1 MLQKCYD
8 ISEFKYKGEKN
19 MKRKKILKIS
29 ILACLLCIVV
39 SYITMPL
46 ANQGVWKA
54 HAATSLSKTNLT
66 IKQRTATTAT
76 LSMSKVSGAQ
86 GYSIYRTTSKAGK
99 YAHIAN
105 VASTTYKDTGRKSSS
120 SYYYKVRAY
129 KTVNG
134 KKIYSSYS
142 NVAYVSSTLKKTE
155 NVKVTNQTNGR
166 KVSWNYVPNASKYNV
181 YRSNSLNGKYEY
193 IGSSTT
199 LSYTDMS
206 ADSSKTYY
214 YRVRAYKK
222 SANIK
227 YYGVYS
233 DKIKSNKIAFGSIN
247 GSNNGS
253 NNESDNNVD
262 INQDN
267 LSTPTSSNAAF
278 TEEVLRLVNIE
289 RAKEGLSQLTTSS
302 SLEKAAYV
310 RSQEIKKS
318 FSHTRPNGSSFS
330 SILKEM
336 NISYQAA
343 GENIAYGQRTPEAVM
358 NAWMNSSGHRAN
370 IMSKNYN
377 KLGVGCYIDSNNTV
391 YWTQIFTN

>member
-1 MLQKCYD
+1 
-8 ISEFKYKGEKN
+8 
-19 MKRKKILKIS
+19 MKKKQMFKIS
-29 ILACLLCIVV
+29 ILACLLCIVF

-46 ANQGVWKA
+46 SNQGVWKA
-54 HAATSLSKTNLT
+54 QAATSLAKSNVT
-66 IKQRTATTAT
+66 IKQRTATTVT

-86 GYSIYRTTSKAGK
+86 GYSIYRATSNNGK
-99 YAHIAN
+99 YTQIAN
-105 VASTTYKDTGRKSSS
+105 VTSTTYKDTGRNSSS

-134 KKIYSSYS
+134 KKVYGSYS

-155 NVKVTNQTNGR
+155 NVKVTNLLSGR
-166 KVSWNYVPNASKYNV
+166 RVSWSGVANASKYNV
-181 YRSNSLNGKYEY
+181 YRSTSKNGEYKY

-199 LSYTDMS
+199 LSFTDTTAS
-206 ADSSKTYY
+206 SSKTYY

-222 SANIK
+222 SLNVK

-233 DKIKSNKIAFGSIN
+233 NKVKATKVTGGN
-247 GSNNGS
+247 NNNSNNNNNNS
-253 NNESDNNVD
+253 NNAGADQNNT
-262 INQDN
+262 
-267 LSTPTSSNAAF
+267 STSTSSNAAF
-278 TEEVLRLVNIE
+278 TKEVLRLVNIE
-289 RAKEGLSQLTTSS
+289 RAKEGLSQLTTNST
-302 SLEKAAYV
+302 LEKAAYI
-310 RSQEIKKS
+310 RSQEIKQS

-343 GENIAYGQRTPEAVM
+343 GENIAYGQKTPEAVV

-370 IMSKNYN
+370 IMSKNFN
-377 KLGVGCYIDSNNTV
+377 KLGVGCYISNNVV